1 MTSTAR
7 RNPPFRAEHL
17 GSLLRPK
24 PFLSKRAAFESGQLS
39 AADLTAAEDEAI
51 REIVKVQ
58 LDAGFHAI
66 TDGEYRR
73 AVFWGSFFQ
82 ELEGMTEVMN
92 PDIEI
97 FRPYVPDIA
106 GFLEKG
112 HKPGQSCVCTGKIR
126 HKGKSTL
133 VPHFEFLKTLIPQER
148 WGEIKV
154 TLIAPPWY
162 HLRYKD
168 GKAYPQDVYA
178 SDEEYFADIAK
189 AYRVELDLLCAAG
202 ARNIQFDD
210 PNFACEFKLMTLCH
224 ALHCSRDT
232 TIDFCSEK
240 MIQGWK
246 EDKTNTKTLDQL
258 LTSYIQCYN
267 DCIAQHTDKMH
278 FGLHICR

>member
-1 MTSTAR
+1 MSSKPH

-24 PFLSKRAAFESGQLS
+24 LFLSKRAAFESGKLS
-39 AADLTAAEDEAI
+39 ASDLTAAKDEAI
-51 REIVKVQ
+51 KEIVQVQ
-58 LDAGFHAI
+58 LSAGLHAI

-92 PDIEI
+92 PDVEI

-126 HKGKSTL
+126 HSGKSTL
-133 VPHFEFLKTLIPQER
+133 VPAFEFLKTLVPKER

-162 HLRYKD
+162 HLRYKG
-168 GKAYPQDVYA
+168 GKAFPKDVYS
-178 SDEEYFADIAK
+178 SDEEYFAVIAQ
-189 AYRVELDLLCAAG
+189 AYRAELDLLYAAG
-202 ARNIQFDD
+202 VRNIQFDD
-210 PNFACEFKLMTLCH
+210 PNFACKFLPSISKLRGRMEP
-224 ALHCSRDT
+224 S
-232 TIDFCSEK
+232 S
-240 MIQGWK
+240 
-246 EDKTNTKTLDQL
+246 
-258 LTSYIQCYN
+258 LTCK
-267 DCIAQHTDKMH
+267 DV
-278 FGLHICR
+278 